1 MARHHE
7 TNQADET
14 LHQIEE
20 SFDRVAHWVSA
31 RRIPLALA
39 ALLVLAV
46 AAGSDLYQERRSA
59 GDDEAAE
66 ALAHVRADYLNAMGA
81 EPGALVFAEPAN
93 PEIARSARERF
104 VKQFEAV
111 GHDHAGSSAAALA
124 LLEAGNL
131 HEKLGAPHLA
141 VDAWKAAL
149 ESAGAGTDLEA
160 LLLQRMARAQED
172 AGDWKAA
179 AEAHERA
186 GRNPEYPGR
195 WHALADAAR
204 CRLEAGEPDAA
215 LALFTEIQNADVLDR
230 VPASTVARLRELE
243 VSRQRD
249 ATG

>member
-1 MARHHE
+1 VARRRE

-20 SFDRVAHWVSA
+20 SFDRVAHWVSTQ
-31 RRIPLALA
+31 RVPLALA

-46 AAGSDLYQERRSA
+46 AGGSDLYRDRRSA

-66 ALAHVRADYLNAMGA
+66 ALAEVRSQYLSAMGA

-93 PEIARSARERF
+93 PEVARSARERF
-104 VKQFEAV
+104 VAKFEAV
-111 GHDHAGSSAAALA
+111 GQEHAGSSAAALA

-131 HEKLGAPHLA
+131 HETLGAPHLA
-141 VDAWKAAL
+141 LDDWKAAL

-179 AEAHERA
+179 AESHERA
-186 GRNPEYPGR
+186 GRDPEFPGR

-215 LALFTEIQNADVLDR
+215 LALFTELENADVVDR
-230 VPASTVARLRELE
+230 VPASTVARLRELKA
-243 VSRQRD
+243 SHQRD
-249 ATG
+249 ATS